1 MNYGEVY
8 AQIKARTVAALCVEQ
23 LWCWGGGVPRG
34 TMQGRPLM
42 ASSPLCIVRDRR
54 GE

>member
-23 LWCWGGGVPRG
+23 LWCWGGSLVGQCKEG
-34 TMQGRPLM
+34 H
-42 ASSPLCIVRDRR
+42 
-54 GE
+54 